1 MLHSDRNGFF
11 DFFFLSYIFFHF
23 SIQKIHIY
31 HFLLHILEY
40 SHCQENLP
48 LMYNFLPVLYTQC
61 RFPYIYLSIS
71 INLLK
76 GIMQKFLFPNFEWR
90 SIPFFCSLFLPI
102 INFETF
108 KELSFSISLFA

>member
-1 MLHSDRNGFF
+1 MLHLNQREFF
-11 DFFFLSYIFFHF
+11 DSSFLFYIFFHF
-23 SIQKIHIY
+23 SIQKIRIPCLQFHK
-31 HFLLHILEY
+31 LEY